1 MFMQIVTTPK
11 MKQIYQDI
19 REKLFKM
26 IPEKW
31 ESIYLYSSILRGVG
45 GIETGEMFFYYVP
58 KGILKKN
65 PVNVYEI
72 PARFSLDEDSYM
84 QLVDTLYASVKELR
98 GEFKKI
104 RSPIWDSI
112 TIKIEK
118 LRFIVEFHYDGNTSY
133 NNYEKH
139 LVWQYKN
146 LKTPLDSFNK
156 KDRATILQYLEEEKL
171 RNSRTITYEEA
182 LYQKGVHN
190 TIEYGKAIESTKTE
204 KIALEDGN
212 KDTTS
217 QACEEQKEKGQ
228 EVGYTIKKK
237 SQILNF

>member
-1 MFMQIVTTPK
+1 MQIITTPK
-11 MKQIYQDI
+11 MKQIYQEI

-45 GIETGEMFFYYVP
+45 GIETGEMFFYYFP

-72 PARFSLDEDSYM
+72 PAKFSLDEESYM
-84 QLVDTLYASVKELR
+84 QLVDHLYASIKALR
-98 GEFKKI
+98 AEFKKV

-146 LKTPLDSFNK
+146 LKTPLESFNK
-156 KDRATILQYLEEEKL
+156 KDRNSILQYLEEEKL

-182 LYQKGVHN
+182 LYQKGIHN
-190 TIEYGKAIESTKTE
+190 TIEYGKTIETTKAE
-204 KIALEDGN
+204 KIALQEGN
-212 KDTTS
+212 TKNTESDFEKQKDTM
-217 QACEEQKEKGQ
+217 QAEEYK
-228 EVGYTIKKK
+228 IKKK

>member
-1 MFMQIVTTPK
+1 MQMVTTPK
-11 MKQIYQDI
+11 MKQIYQEI
-19 REKLFKM
+19 RNKLFKM

-45 GIETGEMFFYYVP
+45 GIETGEMFFYYFP

-72 PARFSLDEDSYM
+72 PARFSLDEESYLN
-84 QLVDTLYASVKELR
+84 LVDSLYASIKELR

-104 RSPIWDSI
+104 RKPIWDSI

-118 LRFIVEFHYDGNTSY
+118 LRFIVEFHYDGNTNY

-146 LKTPLDSFNK
+146 LKTPLESFNK
-156 KDRATILQYLEEEKL
+156 KDRATISEYLEEEKL
-171 RNSRTITYEEA
+171 RNSRTVTYEEA

-190 TIEYGKAIESTKTE
+190 TIEYGTMIENTKVE
-204 KIALEDGN
+204 KIASKNEEKN
-212 KDTTS
+212 TEQ
-217 QACEEQKEKGQ
+217 QACQVQENNGQ
-228 EVGYTIKKK
+228 EQYTIKKK